1 MNNKAIEDIFTN
13 QCLQFINV
21 FMRRVPQYL
30 RVLTE
35 LMESL
40 KAKAVI
46 MLLIFSGRIKIWE
59 L

>member
-1 MNNKAIEDIFTN
+1 MNNKAIEDIFIISA
-13 QCLQFINV
+13 CILL
-21 FMRRVPQYL
+21 MRLVPQYL